1 MTHAMPEGEETTTPK
16 ATSAAAA
23 EDTGAHAAPAA
34 PSSTPGS
41 GGFIGDLARTATGT
55 PGDAA
60 GLAKLAST
68 GFMKAVQGFAKGG
81 LELAAT
87 AARQISE
94 GAPVTQVIDQ
104 QIETVRHSA
113 ASFMGIEDAAG
124 RKIIRGASH
133 KELRA
138 RGTALIQQSWN
149 AAVQPKDQHPAF
161 SRILDEITHDE
172 ARVIRFLAAC
182 GPQPVVDVRTK
193 TPFGVGSERV
203 AGGISM
209 ICEMAGCLYPDR
221 DHVYFANLNRL
232 GLLRFSEE
240 PVQDFRRYGLLEA
253 QPRVGEAMAKVKKAT
268 TVYRSIY
275 LSLFGYQFADV
286 CFEMEGYDAGG
297 WKDND
302 RGDRIIGKG
311 IPEVKAKHH

>member
-1 MTHAMPEGEETTTPK
+1 MTHAAPEGDDITTEAPAPIEPPPT
-16 ATSAAAA
+16 ATSASAA
-23 EDTGAHAAPAA
+23 EPRQA
-34 PSSTPGS
+34 SS
-41 GGFIGDLARTATGT
+41 GGGGFVGDLARSATGS
-55 PGDAA
+55 PSDAA
-60 GLAKLAST
+60 GLARLAST
-68 GFMKAVQGFAKGG
+68 GFMKAMSGFAKGS
-81 LELAAT
+81 LEQAAT

-104 QIETVRHSA
+104 QIESARHSA

-124 RKIIRGASH
+124 RKIIKGTSR

-138 RGTALIQQSWN
+138 RGTALINQSWN

-182 GPQPVVDVRTK
+182 GSQPVVDVRTK

-209 ICEMAGCLYPDR
+209 ICEMAGCLYPER

-240 PVQDFRRYGLLEA
+240 PVADFRRYSLIEC
-253 QPRVGEAMAKVKKAT
+253 QPRCMEAMAKTNKAT

-275 LSLFGYQFADV
+275 LSLFGYQFADI

-311 IPEVKAKHH
+311 IPELKAKHH